1 MLHSPDAIPGQIV
14 IDVPLYTLFLHE
26 NYLAHYDDID
36 DCAAAMDDMCVAD
49 TMLATAYADGPVAV
63 DLEKV

>member
-1 MLHSPDAIPGQIV
+1 M